1 MITALRVAEFD
12 QFGSDYRERLE
23 RSVGGPGS
31 VDSALNSKLQVLK
44 RLVRHMG
51 GFNHAPIL
59 DFGCGAGLLT
69 GLLSELSPAAFG
81 VDVSLVS
88 LKHADRNAGRVLQF
102 DGLRLPFRDNA
113 IGMVVASCVFHHI
126 LPRERPDIIREIR
139 RVLSPGGRL
148 VIIEHNPYNPVTRW
162 VVNRCEFD
170 EDAELLTLAET
181 RELLGSQGLQA
192 DLDGYFYAVPP
203 LQPWLSGIDHALRGL
218 PLGAQYYCAFAKP
231 EAAGNGASET
241 VHQ

>member
-1 MITALRVAEFD
+1 MAEFD

-23 RSVGGPGS
+23 RSVGRLGS

-51 GFNHAPIL
+51 GLNQAPIL

-69 GLLSELSPAAFG
+69 GLLNEFSSAAFG

-88 LKHADRNAGRVLQF
+88 LKHGDRSASRFVQF
-102 DGLRLPFRDNA
+102 DGMRLPFRDDA

-126 LPRERPDIIREIR
+126 LPAERIAIVGEVL
-139 RVLSPGGRL
+139 RVLRPGGRL

-170 EDAELLTLAET
+170 QGAELLTLAKT
-181 RELLGSQGLQA
+181 REMLASAGFLA
-192 DLDGYFYAVPP
+192 DRDGYFYAVPP
-203 LQPWLSGIDHALRGL
+203 IQPWLSAIDHALRGV

-231 EAAGNGASET
+231 EAGSNRALEK
-241 VHQ
+241 VLH